1 MKLTGDNEKK
11 ENAAHDKAEAKKP
24 VEKSCMLLTDDELER
39 VNGGAIRPVDTG
51 LFKCVRGVVR
61 AGPGLEYGQIGSIDH
76 GDYVVTTGNDIRNA
90 VDGKTWYEIK
100 EPIYGW
106 VAGELIGYR

>member
-11 ENAAHDKAEAKKP
+11 ENAAPDKAEAKKP

-39 VNGGAIRPVDTG
+39 VNGGAKRTVSTEFIGVS
-51 LFKCVRGVVR
+51 GVVC
-61 AGPGLEYGQIGSIDH
+61 AGPGLEYGQIGSVDD
-76 GDYVVTTGNDIRNA
+76 GDIVVTTGYDIRNA

-106 VAGELIGYR
+106 VAGGLIGYL